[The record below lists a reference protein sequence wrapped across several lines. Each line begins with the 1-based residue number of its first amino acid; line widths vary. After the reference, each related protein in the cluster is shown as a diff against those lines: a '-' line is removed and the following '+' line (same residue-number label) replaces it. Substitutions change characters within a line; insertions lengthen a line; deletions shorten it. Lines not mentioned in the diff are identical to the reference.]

1 MILDPYPKTT
11 HDSSGTSIFWP
22 TSRVHH
28 RSRQVTSTTSWL
40 FVFTCPRLFLF
51 LRTLLVL
58 PESVSSKLQFLRP
71 QINSFLNCSLC
82 MVLGSTFHGIQW
94 IGYRAAAPAPA
105 LVQPRIQGKPL
116 RECAAL
122 QHLLRGP
129 GLAGGCS
136 STQGSNLVEVLIYLF
151 VLCCWLLFS
160 RCRFVWSGEWL
171 LSTYGKFTL

>member
-51 LRTLLVL
+51 LKTLLVL

-171 LSTYGKFTL
+171 LSKYGKFTL